1 MTNGT
6 GIQDAFNLFYASC
19 CPPLQPPSSANGP
32 QKEEPSAYYSVCI
45 QDRNPKFYRSI
56 NTAPWTQTK
65 FIWNEHLQ
73 YIFPGS
79 KFIKAFAKSIR
90 WKLLKCCQQ
99 NCMHINRPCLCN
111 KFHLWV
117 LGCVLNII
125 SFCAHLICM
134 LAVKRLSES
143 IHNSWQPTINA
154 VSSEPSWARTLQPAL
169 SFIWTSYRKH

>member
-1 MTNGT
+1 MVP
-6 GIQDAFNLFYASC
+6 AFKMRLIYFTQVAVLLYRRLLQHTVRKRKSRVLITLCACRAVTLNFYC
-19 CPPLQPPSSANGP
+19 
-32 QKEEPSAYYSVCI
+32 
-45 QDRNPKFYRSI
+45 SI
-56 NTAPWTQTK
+56 NTPWRTQTM

-73 YIFPGS
+73 YIFCFS

-117 LGCVLNII
+117 LACVLNII

-143 IHNSWQPTINA
+143 IHNSWQLTINA
-154 VSSEPSWARTLQPAL
+154 VSSEPSWARTL
-169 SFIWTSYRKH
+169 